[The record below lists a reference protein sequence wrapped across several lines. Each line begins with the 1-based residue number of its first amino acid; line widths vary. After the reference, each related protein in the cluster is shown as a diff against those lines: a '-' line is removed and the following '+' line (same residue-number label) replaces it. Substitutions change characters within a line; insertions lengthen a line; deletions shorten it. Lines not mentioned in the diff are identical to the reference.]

1 MLTLSVIVSFYRSL
15 LPLSKACD
23 NVFKVCREKRGN
35 GGKCGRD
42 AGCQSGYCVSGYC
55 RECPT
60 AGSSTGCP
68 TGEFCQRLDGIQTHV
83 CRPKKDNG
91 SDCAGNDACD
101 SGHCVTG
108 FCRECPTA
116 NSYSGCPSGEF
127 CQRTYGLQTHVC
139 RPPKDNEALVL
150 LQLHA
155 RAVIVYQDSAAN
167 AQQPV
172 ARLRVQV
179 ENSVSK
185 YISPMF
191 I

>member
-42 AGCQSGYCVSGYC
+42 AGCQSGYCVSGFC

-60 AGSSTGCP
+60 AGSSTACP
-68 TGEFCQRLDGIQTHV
+68 TGEFCQRLYGIQTHV

-91 SDCAGNDACD
+91 SDCAGDDACD

-116 NSYSGCPSGEF
+116 NSYTGCPSGEF
-127 CQRTYGLQTHVC
+127 CQRTDGLQTHVC
-139 RPPKDNEALVL
+139 RPPKDNGKTCT
-150 LQLHA
+150 
-155 RAVIVYQDSAAN
+155 AAI
-167 AQQPV
+167 ACK
-172 ARLRVQV
+172 
-179 ENSVSK
+179 SGHCVSGFCRECPTAG
-185 YISPMF
+185 SSTSCPSGEF
-191 I
+191 CQ